1 MSASKG
7 KQASEQ
13 TLARRIALLD
23 RLPVGHSPAQG
34 RTVAELASYLNAS
47 GFECG
52 RRTVE
57 RDLEA
62 IDAVGSV
69 WRTIGVDLQ
78 QGLDDDDARVPRW
91 SHTADSKALLFRTL
105 SNEDA
110 LLLSLVEQELKFFM
124 PASAYASL
132 MHYLKVSNRVL
143 SMHANQPQA
152 QFRDRVRVIAD
163 GPALRPPELNMP
175 YLQEVNEA
183 LLHGEQLDL
192 GYRTARSSDEA
203 AYRLHPVGLV
213 KQGLFFY
220 LLAVK
225 DENTRKRAPGPVQ
238 TFRIDRIRR
247 VARRRQEP
255 VARGLPSLEAALGNG
270 QLQFFDKGPV
280 ALRLRFADNADGQA
294 LCDSYRETP
303 IAADQKIVKRAN
315 GTYELQATVMYSLQ
329 LVRMLQAEA
338 HRSYVVEPEALKE
351 EITAFVRQAAA
362 LHFSEPELV

>member
-1 MSASKG
+1 MHQKG

-23 RLPVGHSPAQG
+23 RLPVGATPAAG
-34 RTVAELASYLNAS
+34 RTVSELTDFLNAS
-47 GFECG
+47 GYACG

-62 IDAVGSV
+62 IDAIGSV
-69 WRTIGVDLQ
+69 WRMIGVDLQ
-78 QGLDDDDARVPRW
+78 QGLDEEDGRLPRW
-91 SHTADSKALLFRTL
+91 SHTANSKALLFRTL

-124 PASAYASL
+124 PASAYGSL
-132 MHYLKVSNRVL
+132 MQYLKVSNRVL
-143 SMHANQPQA
+143 QANQPQA
-152 QFRDRVRVIAD
+152 RFRDRVRVIAD

-175 YLQEVNEA
+175 HLQEINEA
-183 LLHGEQLDL
+183 LLHGEQVALS
-192 GYRTARSSDEA
+192 YRAARSSEVT

-225 DENTRKRAPGPVQ
+225 DENTHKRAPGPVQ
-238 TFRIDRIRR
+238 TFRIDRIRQVER
-247 VARRRQEP
+247 LRQEP
-255 VARGLPSLEAALGNG
+255 VARALPSLEAALGNG

-280 ALRLRFADNADGQA
+280 MLRLRFANNEQGHA

-303 IAADQKIVKRAN
+303 MAADQKIVTRRDGSA
-315 GTYELQATVMYSLQ
+315 ELTATVMYSLQ

-338 HRSYVVEPEALKE
+338 HRLVVLAPEPLRE
-351 EITAFVRQAAA
+351 EIREFVQAAA
-362 LHFSEPELV
+362 QLQL

>member
-1 MSASKG
+1 MTQKG

-23 RLPVGHSPAQG
+23 KLPVGTTAAAG
-34 RTVAELASYLNAS
+34 RTVTELAAHLNDS
-47 GFECG
+47 GYTCG

-69 WRTIGVDLQ
+69 WRMIGVDLQ
-78 QGLDDDDARVPRW
+78 QGVDDSDARLPRW
-91 SHTADSKALLFRTL
+91 SHTANSKALLFRTL

-124 PASAYASL
+124 PASAYGSL
-132 MHYLKVSNRVL
+132 MQYLKVSNRVL
-143 SMHANQPQA
+143 QANQPQA
-152 QFRDRVRVIAD
+152 RFRDRVRVIAD
-163 GPALRPPELNMP
+163 GPALKPPELNMP
-175 YLQEVNEA
+175 HLQEINEA
-183 LLHGEQLDL
+183 LLHGEQVALT
-192 GYRTARSSDEA
+192 YRAARSSA
-203 AYRLHPVGLV
+203 VTPYRLHPVGLV

-238 TFRIDRIRR
+238 TFRIDRIRQLER
-247 VARRRQEP
+247 LRQEP

-280 ALRLRFADNADGQA
+280 ALRLRFPNDAQAQA

-303 IAADQKIVKRAN
+303 MAADQKIVMRRDGSA
-315 GTYELQATVMYSLQ
+315 ELTATVMYSLQ

-338 HRSYVVEPEALKE
+338 HRLVVLAPEALRD
-351 EITAFVRQAAA
+351 EIRQFVQAAA
-362 LHFSEPELV
+362 RLHL